1 METWLP
7 NRFSS
12 SAVHKRGF
20 PRVSPI
26 DLAALLLLGFYIF
39 TSLFSPPRPALAAEE
54 ETSPDFAA
62 YDFTLKSLDGRTKVH
77 LADLIKGKYV
87 VVVFWA
93 ANCPICD
100 FAMPYVSIYYDLIIE
115 RKIADIELV
124 TVALDARAD
133 DPLRRAVAEQWAFEI
148 VHDPMGRDTKAA
160 YELEKKGIPACF
172 IFNKHGYIIA
182 TIYGFDKKFTQN
194 VQDAINADRQSQG
207 GHDSVPNVIIEE

>member
-1 METWLP
+1 MARLSYI
-7 NRFSS
+7 RFIAS
-12 SAVHKRGF
+12 F
-20 PRVSPI
+20 
-26 DLAALLLLGFYIF
+26 LAAFLLLAASVILQ
-39 TSLFSPPRPALAAEE
+39 PRHALATTD

-62 YDFTLKSLDGRTKVH
+62 YDFTLKSLDGKTKVH
-77 LADLIKGKYV
+77 LADLIAEKYV

-100 FAMPYVSIYYDLIIE
+100 FAMPYVSLYHDLIIE
-115 RKIADIELV
+115 REMKDVELV
-124 TVALDARAD
+124 TVALDARPD
-133 DPLRRAVAEQWAFEI
+133 DPLKRAVAERWAFEI
-148 VHDPMGRDTKAA
+148 VHDPMGRDTKGA

-182 TIYGFDKKFTQN
+182 TLYGFDKKFTQN